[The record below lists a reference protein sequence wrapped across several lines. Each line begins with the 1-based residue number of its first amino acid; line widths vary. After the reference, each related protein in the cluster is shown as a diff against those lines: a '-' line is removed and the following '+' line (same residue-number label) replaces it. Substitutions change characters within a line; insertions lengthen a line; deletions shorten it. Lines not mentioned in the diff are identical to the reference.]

1 MESRYIDGVPA
12 ARFDETLTE
21 ALMEDAACDEGGDPK
36 RLGIENEARAVYRVF
51 TVHGQA
57 ELDAAIEELALMD
70 FTAVLHASHNS
81 ASTDDYDLRFRP
93 PGDR

>member
-1 MESRYIDGVPA
+1 MESRYIDGVVVP
-12 ARFDETLTE
+12 RFDDTLTE
-21 ALMEDAACDEGGDPK
+21 ALMEDVAIDEGGAPK
-36 RLGIENEARAVYRVF
+36 RLGIENGKRAVYRVF

-81 ASTDDYDLRFRP
+81 VSTVDYDIRLRP
-93 PGDR
+93 PGDT